1 MKCPNC
7 GAQAEGAF
15 CSECGSPLKGAKCR
29 DCQAALPTGAR
40 FCNNCGTPT
49 GSRNAGSGDPGK
61 LPWIIAGSALVLL
74 IAIIAWPALKG
85 DDQAEADGRVPIS
98 QMDEGFEGASTEGGG
113 AGAPGPL
120 TGTPREQADRLFNRI
135 MAEREGGDT
144 AQAKFFLPMALQ
156 AYENAGPLD
165 EDGYY
170 HLSLLQNFGGDFKT
184 AQATAEKIL
193 ATSPNHLL
201 GLSAAA
207 NAARAAGDI
216 AAARKFYQRFLSAYD
231 SESKLQKQEYIDHAN
246 MLPQLKAEAEQ
257 AVR

>member
-15 CSECGSPLKGAKCR
+15 CFECGAPLKGAKCR
-29 DCQAALPTGAR
+29 DCQAALPSGAR

-49 GSRNAGSGDPGK
+49 GSRGSASGDTGK
-61 LPWIIAGSALVLL
+61 LPWIIAGGALVLL
-74 IAIIAWPALKG
+74 IAVIAWPALKRN
-85 DDQAEADGRVPIS
+85 DQPEADGRVPIG
-98 QMDEGFEGASTEGGG
+98 QMEESLEGAGTE
-113 AGAPGPL
+113 ATAPGPL

-135 MAEREGGDT
+135 MSEREGGDS

-156 AYENAGPLD
+156 AYDNASPLD

-207 NAARAAGDI
+207 SAARAAGDN

-231 SESKLQKQEYIDHAN
+231 SESKVQKPEYVDHGN
-246 MLPQLKAEAEQ
+246 MLPTLKAEAEQ
-257 AVR
+257 AVK

>member
-7 GAQAEGAF
+7 GAQTEGAF
-15 CSECGSPLKGAKCR
+15 CSDCGAPLKGATCR

-49 GSRNAGSGDPGK
+49 GSRASASGDGSK
-61 LPWIIAGSALVLL
+61 LPWIIAGGALVLL

-85 DDQAEADGRVPIS
+85 DDQPEADGRVPIG
-98 QMDEGFEGASTEGGG
+98 QMEESLEGAGTETT
-113 AGAPGPL
+113 APGPL

-156 AYENAGPLD
+156 AYQNASPLD

-170 HLSLLQNFGGDFKT
+170 HLSLLQILGGDFKT
-184 AQATAEKIL
+184 ARATAEKIL

-207 NAARAAGDI
+207 SAARAAGDN

-231 SESKLQKQEYIDHAN
+231 AESKVQKQEYVDHGN
-246 MLPQLKAEAEQ
+246 MLPTLKAEAEQ
-257 AVR
+257 AVK